1 MTLKRRMGDEF
12 KDSWYL
18 VMMIDVTL
26 ESRDG
31 KRSWT
36 GLIPA
41 SNVLGRSLSFQSQC
55 WVGTISPNAFVA
67 AQREP

>member
-1 MTLKRRMGDEF
+1 MTLERRMGDEF

-18 VMMIDVTL
+18 VMIIDVTL

-31 KRSWT
+31 KRSLT

-41 SNVLGRSLSFQSQC
+41 
-55 WVGTISPNAFVA
+55 
-67 AQREP
+67 